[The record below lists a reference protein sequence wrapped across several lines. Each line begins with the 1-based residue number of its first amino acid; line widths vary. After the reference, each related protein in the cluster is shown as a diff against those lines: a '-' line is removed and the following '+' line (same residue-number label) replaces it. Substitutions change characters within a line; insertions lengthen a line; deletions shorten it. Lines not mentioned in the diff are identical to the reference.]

1 MVFLFYNPSIEYLC
15 NYLHNESE
23 SWSQREMTLN
33 LTNGVFCLCVRE
45 RTSGNVCK
53 LYCCSCLW
61 FFISTSNQFSIQDF
75 SKGIYTNICFSIHV
89 LNNFDTRIYSKLQN
103 QVPAY
108 ENTVQVDL
116 KLIPCYQKIVDLIN
130 DKPIIVSKEESYD
143 FQKTCNYFNLRELR
157 KHTEIYFMKGTF

>member
-1 MVFLFYNPSIEYLC
+1 M
-15 NYLHNESE
+15 
-23 SWSQREMTLN
+23 
-33 LTNGVFCLCVRE
+33 
-45 RTSGNVCK
+45 
-53 LYCCSCLW
+53 
-61 FFISTSNQFSIQDF
+61 
-75 SKGIYTNICFSIHV
+75 

-157 KHTEIYFMKGTF
+157 KHTEIYFMKGTFSNHMTDPNLKYQP